1 MLLTTRPQRPLS
13 SLALDLAKSR
23 VGLAALKLQVNEELT
38 AKELQSVRALCDH
51 FARLLTT
58 MNERSTAQPES
69 VDSDPTRA
77 ALRKKLAEITQ
88 PQPQVNSNDLLRLQ
102 KLVDNLQL
110 LAQERTLDPGA
121 ADELWISLRKGEL
134 IGVPDRAPR
143 HVSV

>member
-1 MLLTTRPQRPLS
+1 MSTNLGSRRPLS

-38 AKELQSVRALCDH
+38 AKELRSARALRDH

-58 MNERSTAQPES
+58 MSERPTEQPES

-102 KLVDNLQL
+102 KLVTSLQL
-110 LAQERTLDPGA
+110 LAQEGTMDPGA
-121 ADELWISLRKGEL
+121 ADELWISLRQVKSMHL
-134 IGVPDRAPR
+134 PL
-143 HVSV
+143 